1 MSQFA
6 TPVQPP
12 RLKMNK
18 ENTSC
23 FESKV
28 LTPVAQVPVG
38 SIPLASLSSNCFE
51 KPPTALRQRSVDLD
65 QALEVPDHG
74 QAFVTVGYSRE
85 RRRDASNHSIEAL
98 TSIEDMT
105 SILHH
110 PQNVTCS
117 SHNPQTVRTLSLDFQ
132 RYVDRVYEQ
141 LRAHVA
147 AANGQDEGIKFP
159 AVPFKVKPAPRYLD
173 RVSRTR

>member
-28 LTPVAQVPVG
+28 LTPVAQVPST
-38 SIPLASLSSNCFE
+38 SIPLASLSSNSFD
-51 KPPTALRQRSVDLD
+51 KPPPALRQRSVDLD
-65 QALEVPDHG
+65 QPLEVPEH
-74 QAFVTVGYSRE
+74 QAFVTVGYAHE
-85 RRRDASNHSIEAL
+85 RRRNTSNHSIEAL

-117 SHNPQTVRTLSLDFQ
+117 SAQMVSVHS
-132 RYVDRVYEQ
+132 RYTF
-141 LRAHVA
+141 A
-147 AANGQDEGIKFP
+147 AI
-159 AVPFKVKPAPRYLD
+159 R
-173 RVSRTR
+173 

>member
-18 ENTSC
+18 ENNSC

-38 SIPLASLSSNCFE
+38 SIPLASLSSNGFE
-51 KPPTALRQRSVDLD
+51 KPPTALRQRSVDLE
-65 QALEVPDHG
+65 QHLEVPDHHG
-74 QAFVTVGYSRE
+74 QAFVTVGYSQE
-85 RRRDASNHSIEAL
+85 RRRNASNHSIEAL

-117 SHNPQTVRTLSLDFQ
+117 SHNAQVSVLSDSL
-132 RYVDRVYEQ
+132 
-141 LRAHVA
+141 LA
-147 AANGQDEGIKFP
+147 AIRGQS
-159 AVPFKVKPAPRYLD
+159 L
-173 RVSRTR
+173 